1 MKYHFNT
8 FGRDKNYKG
17 CLRRFEFDTLDEA
30 VKAADKLAKTRI
42 QIVVL
47 DEATMPIYRTGKW
60 YVKNGLKGEFYKRAK
75 MKKLQMPKK
84 RQMQALKAA
93 AFVFCGK
100 DGERIFKQIYQ
111 NTTTNKGEL
120 NAQQKSELKNEL
132 ETLLKCL

>member
-1 MKYHFNT
+1 M
-8 FGRDKNYKG
+8 
-17 CLRRFEFDTLDEA
+17 
-30 VKAADKLAKTRI
+30 
-42 QIVVL
+42 
-47 DEATMPIYRTGKW
+47 
-60 YVKNGLKGEFYKRAK
+60 GLKVSFMEKGAK
-75 MKKLQMPKK
+75 MKRLQMPKK

-111 NTTTNKGEL
+111 NTATNKGEL